1 MTEQFGLPNCLVAA
15 KYAFLHTALTV
26 RAAGALHYAYPASA
40 TPLISCQPLDLHLL
54 MAPCAEMNLRIVI
67 PVLNEGDALAT
78 RLHALQPL
86 RERGAELVVVD
97 GGSTDGTWA
106 IARTLADQVL
116 LAPQG
121 RASQMNAGARQCT
134 ASVLLFLHADTQLP
148 DRADQLIAQA
158 LQGGRVWGRFDV
170 RISGTHPLLPLVA
183 QMMSWRSRLTG
194 IATGDQAIFVR
205 RDWFERL
212 EGYAD
217 TALMEDIAL
226 CSQLRKITPPARVR
240 RPVVTS
246 GRRWEKHG
254 LWRTILLMW
263 HCRAAYSL
271 GADPEVLAARYG
283 YAPPTALCPAA
294 LAIMAKAPVAGLA
307 KTRLMPLLGAKGAAR
322 AQRRF
327 TINTVAM
334 AVASRLG
341 PVTVWC
347 APDAQHR
354 FFRVLAQSRPVA
366 GSAQCLKQPEGDLGV
381 RMSHAFTQHFA
392 QNPELPLLLMGTDCP
407 LLSPGHLQR
416 AAQALAQHDAVL
428 IPAEDGGYVL
438 IGLRRSVPQAFE
450 NITWSTPQVMA
461 QTRAQLQSAG
471 ATWTELSALWDVDEP
486 ADWQRWHQVCR
497 PASAPRDE
505 VLE

>member
-121 RASQMNAGARQCT
+121 RASQMNAGAQLCS

-170 RISGTHPLLPLVA
+170 HITGTHPLLPLVA
-183 QMMSWRSRLTG
+183 LMMGWRSRLTG

-240 RPVVTS
+240 PPEI
-246 GRRWEKHG
+246 GRAH
-254 LWRTILLMW
+254 
-263 HCRAAYSL
+263 
-271 GADPEVLAARYG
+271 V
-283 YAPPTALCPAA
+283 
-294 LAIMAKAPVAGLA
+294 
-307 KTRLMPLLGAKGAAR
+307 
-322 AQRRF
+322 
-327 TINTVAM
+327 
-334 AVASRLG
+334 
-341 PVTVWC
+341 
-347 APDAQHR
+347 
-354 FFRVLAQSRPVA
+354 
-366 GSAQCLKQPEGDLGV
+366 
-381 RMSHAFTQHFA
+381 
-392 QNPELPLLLMGTDCP
+392 
-407 LLSPGHLQR
+407 
-416 AAQALAQHDAVL
+416 
-428 IPAEDGGYVL
+428 
-438 IGLRRSVPQAFE
+438 
-450 NITWSTPQVMA
+450 
-461 QTRAQLQSAG
+461 
-471 ATWTELSALWDVDEP
+471 
-486 ADWQRWHQVCR
+486 
-497 PASAPRDE
+497 
-505 VLE
+505 